1 MKTNTIETPRAADH
15 KLEPVV
21 EEKTNSPSDKINLR
35 DEYERRQRDAIVRAL
50 TACKGRVGGPAGAA
64 ARLGMNRTTFFSR
77 MTKFGIYAKQY
88 A

>member
-1 MKTNTIETPRAADH
+1 
-15 KLEPVV
+15 
-21 EEKTNSPSDKINLR
+21 
-35 DEYERRQRDAIVRAL
+35 
-50 TACKGRVGGPAGAA
+50 VGGPAGAA